1 MATVAE
7 DLVTALAAATWVTI
21 TKPTLT
27 VKENKETD
35 LLLSYGWISSGTEE
49 VSPETLGG
57 HYGTREVPFEIYIAC
72 ESATNQALYKSNI
85 ETIIPALSVTG
96 GWYELTSYPHEQTL
110 RRHTFRVTGRKIY
123 LA

>member
-27 VKENKETD
+27 VKENKEQD
-35 LLLSYGWISSGTEE
+35 LKLGFGWVSSGSEE
-49 VSPETLGG
+49 VTAEALGSNF
-57 HYGTREVPFEIYIAC
+57 GTREVPFEIYIAC
-72 ESATNQALYKSNI
+72 ESATNYDLYKSNI
-85 ETIIPALSVTG
+85 ETLVPALSVTG
-96 GWYELTSYPHEQTL
+96 GWYELTSYPHDQTL
-110 RRHTFRVTGRKIY
+110 RRHTFRVTGKKIY